1 MDYNRKFGMKSFKQ
15 HLREKTYPVS
25 YEKNKKLMALVNKH
39 DDPLKF
45 ILKVMTLM
53 NAGKLK
59 LTRVGVANTREVA
72 ALWNAHHKNKQISP
86 SLIEHLSELELLDED
101 LKSMVKGV
109 RDIFKDTRKKID
121 VTGWKTRVHKGKHP
135 DVKDISKDGNILF
148 AINPKTGE
156 EIHIAS
162 GKLNSADIKK
172 FKRMYGLK

>member
-1 MDYNRKFGMKSFKQ
+1 MHQKQ
-15 HLREKTYPVS
+15 WQSLNES
-25 YEKNKKLMALVNKH
+25 
-39 DDPLKF
+39 
-45 ILKVMTLM
+45 ILKVVLGEAWTSDSVMK
-53 NAGKLK
+53 NAEIGSKK
-59 LTRVGVANTREVA
+59 GGSIIKESV
-72 ALWNAHHKNKQISP
+72 
-86 SLIEHLSELELLDED
+86 DED

-156 EIHIAS
+156 EEHIAS
-162 GKLNSADIKK
+162 GNLSSADIKK